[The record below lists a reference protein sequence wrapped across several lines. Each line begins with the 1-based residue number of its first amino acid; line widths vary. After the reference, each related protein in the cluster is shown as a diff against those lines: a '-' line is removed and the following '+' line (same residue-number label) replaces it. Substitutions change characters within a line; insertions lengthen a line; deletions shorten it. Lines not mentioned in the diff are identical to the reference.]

1 MLGFL
6 NYGRNPVAA
15 SKQPDKRLVNLA
27 FRIKPL
33 VTDED
38 GDPHFV
44 RPVDIYTA
52 KLDDGDKIKAL
63 KDACPL
69 KKMDRQF
76 RVEVPAGLREI
87 YGPTIVQAL
96 EELPADLR
104 RRASGFTFTINSGLY
119 SGEDMSVP
127 ATITLY
133 EGKLPKSVK
142 DQPVIARG
150 RKFAAPIANKP
161 KAQFNVSAETRQPV
175 SIMKPLVL
183 KKPEPSSPPPAPG
196 GMP

>member
-1 MLGFL
+1 M
-6 NYGRNPVAA
+6 AT

-33 VTDED
+33 VTDAE
-38 GDPHFV
+38 GDPYFI

-52 KLDDGDKIKAL
+52 KLDDGEKIKVL
-63 KDACPL
+63 KDDCPL
-69 KKMDRQF
+69 KKMGRQL

-104 RRASGFTFTINSGLY
+104 RRVSGFTFTINSGMY
-119 SGEDMSVP
+119 SGEDMSIP
-127 ATITLY
+127 ATVTLY
-133 EGKLPKSVK
+133 GGKLPQSVK

-150 RKFAAPIANKP
+150 KKFTAPIASKP
-161 KAQFNVSAETRQPV
+161 KAQFNASVETQAPV
-175 SIMKPLVL
+175 NIMKPLVL
-183 KKPEPSSPPPAPG
+183 KKPDNSGPVSG
-196 GMP
+196 GTP